1 MKYMLAIKE
10 TYIIDAKGKKK
21 QAVLNV
27 KDYIRIQEELEE
39 LAEIKAFDRAMVNF
53 NREELIPFEQ
63 VVSEIKA
70 KK

>member
-1 MKYMLAIKE
+1 MLAIRE

-21 QAVLNV
+21 QVVLNV
-27 KDYIRIQEELEE
+27 KDYLRIQEELEE
-39 LAEIKAFDRAMVNF
+39 LDEIRAFDRAMLNF
-53 NREELIPFEQ
+53 NRDELIPFEQ